1 MSSIPHA
8 PSLAPAAPAAAGW
21 ARAAWVVLAVVLPL
35 LMVVANRSAPLSLA
49 VVALLAGVAAWR
61 AGFRAAALLRPVAA
75 APETWLFAALGAW
88 ALASCAWSAAPGL
101 SARALGEAV
110 LPLLCA
116 TLAGAALAGR
126 VPQRLPV
133 WLAIGLALAALLC
146 LIELTFDLPLR
157 RLTGGRHADYVI
169 NRPAVTLALLV
180 WPLVALLRAQG
191 RELWGLPAVALV
203 GAVAAVS
210 ASGTAV
216 LAMLAGS
223 LAYAVARWRPRVALR
238 LGLAATLVA
247 LLLAPVSGDLLGR
260 LVPGGAHEAL
270 RHSHSR
276 ERVEIWQ
283 AFGAVVRLRPLAG
296 IGFAASPVVERDP
309 VFAEVSP
316 ETRRLLPVGHPHNA
330 ALQVWAELGAAGA
343 LIVAGLFVLLFR
355 RLGRLPG
362 SALPAPVA
370 ALAAA
375 CAVALVSH
383 GAWQGWWIAVL
394 GATVILLRA
403 AVAPPSSG
411 A

>member
-1 MSSIPHA
+1 LSLVKVLSAKKTYHLGDTLIEALKGVDLTITPGEFVA
-8 PSLAPAAPAAAGW
+8 IWGPSGSGKSTLCHMVGVIDQPTEG
-21 ARAAWVVLAVVLPL
+21 RVEFDGVDVLALSDDERSDLRNRKIGFVFQNFNLVPVLSALENVQLPL
-35 LMVVANRSAPLSLA
+35 QMLGVTEEESRSRALQMLEKVGLADHTHHWPKKLSGGQRQRVAI
-49 VVALLAGVAAWR
+49 
-61 AGFRAAALLRPVAA
+61 
-75 APETWLFAALGAW
+75 
-88 ALASCAWSAAPGL
+88 
-101 SARALGEAV
+101 ARAL
-110 LPLLCA
+110 
-116 TLAGAALAGR
+116 
-126 VPQRLPV
+126 
-133 WLAIGLALAALLC
+133 
-146 LIELTFDLPLR
+146 
-157 RLTGGRHADYVI
+157 I
-169 NRPAVTLALLV
+169 NRPAVTLTLLV

-191 RELWGLPAVALV
+191 REIWGLPAVAFV
-203 GAVAAVS
+203 AAVAAVS

-223 LAYAVARWRPRVALR
+223 LAYAVARWHPRLALR

-247 LLLAPVSGDLLGR
+247 LLAAPVSGDLLGR
-260 LVPGGAHEAL
+260 LMPGGAHEAL

-309 VFAEVSP
+309 VFAEVAP

-355 RLGRLPG
+355 RLGQLPDPV
-362 SALPAPVA
+362 LPASIA

>member
-1 MSSIPHA
+1 MGSIPHA
-8 PSLAPAAPAAAGW
+8 PSFAPAASAAAGW
-21 ARAAWVVLAVVLPL
+21 ARAAWVVLAVVLPI

-49 VVALLAGVAAWR
+49 VVALLAGVASWR
-61 AGFRAAALLRPVAA
+61 AGFRGASLLRPVAA
-75 APETWLFAALGAW
+75 APEAWLFAALAAW
-88 ALASCAWSAAPGL
+88 ALASCAWSVAPGL

-116 TLAGAALAGR
+116 ALAGAALAGR
-126 VPQRLPV
+126 TPPRLVV
-133 WLAIGLALAALLC
+133 WLAIGLGLAGLLC
-146 LIELTFDLPLR
+146 LLELTFDLPLR
-157 RLTGGRHADYVI
+157 RLTGGRHAEYVI
-169 NRPAVTLALLV
+169 NRPAVTLTLLV

-191 RELWGLPAVALV
+191 REIWGLPAVALV
-203 GAVAAVS
+203 ATVAAVS

-216 LAMLAGS
+216 LAMLAGG
-223 LAYAVARWRPRVALR
+223 LAYAVARWSPRLALR
-238 LGLAATLVA
+238 LGLAATLIA
-247 LLLAPVSGDLLGR
+247 LLAAPVSGDLLGR
-260 LVPGGAHEAL
+260 LMPGGAHEAL

-309 VFAEVSP
+309 VFAEVAA

-355 RLGRLPG
+355 RLGQLPDPV
-362 SALPAPVA
+362 LPASIA